1 MKKQHYNA
9 TENLYRLYREVSIT
23 CHRALDFD
31 KSSIVVLGINGGIAS
46 GKSTLGRWLKIFI
59 TENFPWRTVS
69 MVSTDNF
76 IYSNAYLEK
85 KNLMQ
90 KKGFPETYAW
100 HTLKYFVKQIKNQE
114 KSYYKIPVYSHEKKD
129 ILQQHFQSVKAA
141 DIYVLEGVNV
151 GYHYQT
157 ASEVFNLQDTLNLSV
172 YLDTPVEVAK
182 KRAIKRFYATYE
194 KAKIEPTLYFTSL
207 KDFSDL
213 QLRNYVEYLW
223 NNINVPL
230 LEKYIAPGKVTADIV
245 IDALPGLDSCGNYEL
260 INTATQCTSLSRTI
274 N

>member
-1 MKKQHYNA
+1 MKKQHYNS
-9 TENLYRLYREVSIT
+9 TENLCRLYREFSIT
-23 CHRALDFD
+23 CRRALDID
-31 KSSIVVLGINGGIAS
+31 KNGIVVFGINGGIAS
-46 GKSTLGRWLKIFI
+46 GKSTLGRWLKNFI
-59 TENFPWRTVS
+59 TETFPSRTVS

-90 KKGFPETYAW
+90 KKGFPETYDW
-100 HTLKYFVKQIKNQE
+100 HTLKDFVKQIKNQD

-129 ILQQHFQSVKAA
+129 ILQQQFQSVKTA
-141 DIYVLEGVNV
+141 DIYILEGVNV
-151 GYHYQT
+151 GYYYHT
-157 ASEVFNLQDTLNLSV
+157 ASEVFNLQDILNLSV

-182 KRAIKRFYATYE
+182 KRAIKRFYAAYE

-230 LEKYIAPGKVTADIV
+230 LEKHIAPGKMTADLV
-245 IDALPGLDSCGNYEL
+245 IDALPGLDSYGNYES
-260 INTATQCTSLSRTI
+260 INTAAQCASLSRTI
-274 N
+274 D